1 MNSDSIKYID
11 MGLGHVPVLVGP
23 DTPVS
28 KFVTEVGGYGLH
40 GAESLAG
47 VGATMAEAVVANAG
61 GISAIVSGV
70 VCTDNAEDKS
80 VKFKSHECG
89 FGPGTSIFKSSFTSE
104 GEPRYTITSIL
115 LRLAR

>member
-28 KFVTEVGGYGLH
+28 KFVSEMVGYGLH
-40 GAESLAG
+40 GAECLAG
-47 VGATMAEAVVANAG
+47 VEGTMAEAVAANAG
-61 GISAIVSGV
+61 GISEIVSGV
-70 VCTDNAEDKS
+70 VCKDNAEDKS
-80 VKFKSHECG
+80 VKFKIHECG
-89 FGPGTSIFKSSFTSE
+89 FGPGTSVFSTSFTSE

-115 LRLAR
+115 LRLSR